1 MTHYYYGNGKGKT
14 TAALG
19 MAVRAAG
26 HGLPVCVVQFL
37 KGSFSGEVKSLEVL
51 PQVTL
56 IRLPKDYG
64 FSFQMTQQQM
74 QEITAQHNH
83 MLESAATWAKQH
95 PDGLLILDEI
105 GDAVELK
112 LIDVD
117 LVKQLVMHPM
127 AEQIYTGHAE
137 QPLFTEHADYV
148 TECRCVRHPHQS
160 GVQARKG
167 IEY

>member
-37 KGSFSGEVKSLEVL
+37 KGSFSGEVKSLGVL

-56 IRLPKDYG
+56 IRLSKDYG

-83 MLESAATWAKQH
+83 MLESAAAWVKQH
-95 PDGLLILDEI
+95 PDGLLSRSGEAAC
-105 GDAVELK
+105 DASHGGA
-112 LIDVD
+112 D
-117 LVKQLVMHPM
+117 LHR
-127 AEQIYTGHAE
+127 T
-137 QPLFTEHADYV
+137 
-148 TECRCVRHPHQS
+148 CRTAAVYRTCGLCDRMQMCTASISVRRPGTKRH
-160 GVQARKG
+160 
-167 IEY
+167 

>member
-37 KGSFSGEVKSLEVL
+37 KGSFSGEVKSLGVL

-83 MLESAATWAKQH
+83 MLESAAAWVKQH
-95 PDGLLILDEI
+95 PDGLQHA
-105 GDAVELK
+105 GGTTRDARMLTTQNNSFV
-112 LIDVD
+112 
-117 LVKQLVMHPM
+117 
-127 AEQIYTGHAE
+127 
-137 QPLFTEHADYV
+137 
-148 TECRCVRHPHQS
+148 
-160 GVQARKG
+160 
-167 IEY
+167 

>member
-37 KGSFSGEVKSLEVL
+37 KGSFSGEVKSLGVL

-56 IRLPKDYG
+56 VRLPKDYG

-83 MLESAATWAKQH
+83 MLESAAAWAKQH

-105 GDAVELK
+105 GCGGAEIDRCRSGEAACDASHGGA
-112 LIDVD
+112 D
-117 LVKQLVMHPM
+117 LHRTCRTAAVYRTCRLCDRMQM
-127 AEQIYTGHAE
+127 YTASIS
-137 QPLFTEHADYV
+137 
-148 TECRCVRHPHQS
+148 VRRPGTKRH
-160 GVQARKG
+160 
-167 IEY
+167 

>member
-37 KGSFSGEVKSLEVL
+37 KGSFSGEVKSLGVL

-74 QEITAQHNH
+74 QEITAQPHAGISCC
-83 MLESAATWAKQH
+83 MGQAASGWTAD
-95 PDGLLILDEI
+95 PGRDRRCGGAEI
-105 GDAVELK
+105 DRCRSGEAACDASHGGT
-112 LIDVD
+112 D
-117 LVKQLVMHPM
+117 L
-127 AEQIYTGHAE
+127 YRT
-137 QPLFTEHADYV
+137 
-148 TECRCVRHPHQS
+148 CRTAAVYRTCRLCDRMQMCTASISVRRPGTKRH
-160 GVQARKG
+160 
-167 IEY
+167 

>member
-37 KGSFSGEVKSLEVL
+37 KGSFSGEVKSLGVL

-64 FSFQMTQQQM
+64 FRAF
-74 QEITAQHNH
+74 
-83 MLESAATWAKQH
+83 
-95 PDGLLILDEI
+95 
-105 GDAVELK
+105 
-112 LIDVD
+112 
-117 LVKQLVMHPM
+117 
-127 AEQIYTGHAE
+127 
-137 QPLFTEHADYV
+137 
-148 TECRCVRHPHQS
+148 R
-160 GVQARKG
+160 
-167 IEY
+167 